1 MSRTKFSGKLLHAA
15 AAIGI
20 VTAGVSVASAQT
32 SGGSMA
38 GMKMG
43 PDSKM
48 DVKNKKTASKKVVA
62 KKASHNDGSHKG
74 AHHKAASKPK

>member
-1 MSRTKFSGKLLHAA
+1 MIRPKFAGKLLPAA

-48 DVKNKKTASKKVVA
+48 DMKSKKTSSKKVVV
-62 KKASHNDGSHKG
+62 KKATHNDGPHKG
-74 AHHKAASKPK
+74 THHKAAAKSK